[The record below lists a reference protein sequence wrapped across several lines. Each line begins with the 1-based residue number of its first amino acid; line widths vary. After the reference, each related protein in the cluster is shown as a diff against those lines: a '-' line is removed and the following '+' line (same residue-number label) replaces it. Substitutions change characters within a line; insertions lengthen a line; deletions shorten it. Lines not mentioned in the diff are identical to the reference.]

1 MVGCA
6 LMIEASIVRTGQS
19 TVILVMNGKEENR
32 VKRSTETRRCP
43 AEVRANLQS
52 HYGGLAELPADE
64 NASKKF
70 HTPAYQACELIRKSS
85 ELFSESAE
93 E

>member
-1 MVGCA
+1 MK
-6 LMIEASIVRTGQS
+6 
-19 TVILVMNGKEENR
+19 NGKEESEL
-32 VKRSTETRRCP
+32 KRSTETRRCP

-52 HYGGLAELPADE
+52 HYGGLAEKPVDE

-70 HTPAYQACELIRKSS
+70 HTPAYQACELIKKQG
-85 ELFSESAE
+85 ECFAESAE

>member
-1 MVGCA
+1 M
-6 LMIEASIVRTGQS
+6 
-19 TVILVMNGKEENR
+19 ILVKNGKEESKL
-32 VKRSTETRRCP
+32 KRSTETRRSQ
-43 AEVRANLQS
+43 AEINADSQR

>member
-1 MVGCA
+1 
-6 LMIEASIVRTGQS
+6 MILAK
-19 TVILVMNGKEENR
+19 NGKGESEL
-32 VKRSTETRRCP
+32 KRSTETRRSQ
-43 AEVRANLQS
+43 AEINADSQR

-70 HTPAYQACELIRKSS
+70 HTPAYQACELIKKQG
-85 ELFSESAE
+85 ECFAESAE

>member
-1 MVGCA
+1 M
-6 LMIEASIVRTGQS
+6 
-19 TVILVMNGKEENR
+19 
-32 VKRSTETRRCP
+32 KRSTETRRSQ
-43 AEVRANLQS
+43 AEINADSQR

-70 HTPAYQACELIRKSS
+70 HTPAYQACELIKKQG
-85 ELFSESAE
+85 ECFAESAE

>member
-1 MVGCA
+1 MTEVN
-6 LMIEASIVRTGQS
+6 IVQIGQS
-19 TVILVMNGKEENR
+19 TRILAKNGKEENR
-32 VKRSTETRRCP
+32 VKRSTETRRSQ
-43 AEVRANLQS
+43 AEINADSQR

-85 ELFSESAE
+85 ELLSESAE

>member
-1 MVGCA
+1 MQIG
-6 LMIEASIVRTGQS
+6 RS
-19 TVILVMNGKEENR
+19 TVILVKNGKEENR

-52 HYGGLAELPADE
+52 HYGGLAEKPVDE
-64 NASKKF
+64 NAGKKF

-85 ELFSESAE
+85 ELLSESAE

>member
-1 MVGCA
+1 
-6 LMIEASIVRTGQS
+6 MILAK
-19 TVILVMNGKEENR
+19 NGKEESR
-32 VKRSTETRRCP
+32 VKRSTETRRSI
-43 AEVRANLQS
+43 AEINADSQR